1 MTHMRCLAIAA
12 GLSFAACCQAVPN
25 RHSVERIIRMGSY
38 QKKDGL
44 TISIP
49 GFLAISAKNSKD
61 YERQLVNPLV
71 HFRYER
77 ALSRA
82 FQEGSGGISGIG
94 RIVLIN
100 L

>member
-1 MTHMRCLAIAA
+1 
-12 GLSFAACCQAVPN
+12 
-25 RHSVERIIRMGSY
+25 
-38 QKKDGL
+38 
-44 TISIP
+44 
-49 GFLAISAKNSKD
+49 
-61 YERQLVNPLV
+61 V